1 MARGLTADPTPTR
14 THRPEVPVDRFHPQD
29 FNRFGEE
36 MTHSS
41 GLILPGPN
49 SFRGEA
55 STETD
60 RATKNFTTYTMSQQ
74 RYDSGISSGLDRR
87 SLDSGGL
94 NSTTGLERR
103 MQSMAIAEQ
112 RTNPQGPRVRLPT
125 RGQTRTTKIA
135 EMGTTSSTVQAPTRR
150 SNSPQ
155 LTYVSNNP
163 PHPNY
168 PHGQFRMPM
177 STMHSHVQPPY
188 YPHPHMHSPSPS
200 HIDVRTMLQQNLQ
213 FFVQDKEGDT

>member
-1 MARGLTADPTPTR
+1 MPRGLADPTPTR
-14 THRPEVPVDRFHPQD
+14 TYRPEVPTGRFPPQN
-29 FNRFGEE
+29 FRFGEE
-36 MTHSS
+36 TTASS
-41 GLILPGPN
+41 GLILPGVS
-49 SFRGEA
+49 SFRGGDA
-55 STETD
+55 ITD
-60 RATKNFTTYTMSQQ
+60 TDGSPKSLTTYTMSPQH
-74 RYDSGISSGLDRR
+74 YDSGISSGLDRR

-103 MQSMAIAEQ
+103 IQSMAITES
-112 RTNPQGPRVRLPT
+112 RINPQGPRVRLPT

-163 PHPNY
+163 PQPNY
-168 PHGQFRMPM
+168 SLGQFRTPM
-177 STMHSHVQPPY
+177 STMHSHVQPTY
-188 YPHPHMHSPSPS
+188 YAHPHMHSQSPS